1 MFISCKLSKQVSY
14 NLFCKM
20 SILATMFKFATSRP
34 CKTFLREVHLLTFI
48 KKRRFTV
55 QKATLRARSRISRD
69 WSPKFATWLNMI
81 IGCSSKSIWV
91 IKLSFCQNDSLLEN
105 HFDKTT
111 AWFLIYLLN
120 YSLLL
125 YLAKSQILVI
135 SLYVNWY

>member
-20 SILATMFKFATSRP
+20 SILVTMFKFATSRP

-91 IKLSFCQNDSLLEN
+91 IKLSFCQNNPPMVESFWQKNSLITHILFELCLFRN
-105 HFDKTT
+105 
-111 AWFLIYLLN
+111 
-120 YSLLL
+120 
-125 YLAKSQILVI
+125 LAKCTYFS
-135 SLYVNWY
+135 SPSR